1 MIEELYQFINVVVAA
16 ILTGFIGWER
26 EQRNMP
32 AGLRTNMIV
41 GVSSALLVILGHM
54 MVGYYDRVDAGAD
67 LQYDPLR
74 VVQAIIVGV
83 GFIGGGTIL
92 KVPEKE
98 KIRYLTS
105 AATILISAGIGIAVA
120 LERYVL
126 SVLVVGLILVVN
138 YGIRKWENHTG
149 KSSD

>member
-1 MIEELYQFINVVVAA
+1 MIEELNQFMNVLVAA
-16 ILTGFIGWER
+16 LLTGAIGWER

-41 GVSSALLVILGHM
+41 GVSAALLVILGHM
-54 MVGYYDRVDAGAD
+54 MVEFYDTMDAGAS

-92 KVPEKE
+92 KVADKE

-120 LERYVL
+120 LERYLL
-126 SVLVVGLILVVN
+126 SLLVVGLILTIN

-149 KSSD
+149 RSSD

>member
-1 MIEELYQFINVVVAA
+1 MIEELNQFLNVLIAA
-16 ILTGFIGWER
+16 ALTGVIGWER

-41 GVSSALLVILGHM
+41 GICAALLVILGHM
-54 MVGYYDRVDAGAD
+54 MVEFYDTMDSGAS

-105 AATILISAGIGIAVA
+105 AATILVSAGIGIAAA

-126 SVLVVGLILVVN
+126 SVLVVALILLIN
-138 YGIRKWENHTG
+138 YGIRKWENRTG
-149 KSSD
+149 RSSD